1 MAADIGTKITL
12 EGERQYREQMRQITQ
27 ATKTMRAET
36 AAMESAWNKSTTAQQ
51 KATQQAS
58 QLRSQID
65 QQKQSLATAE
75 ANLQRYTEAYGEN
88 DRRTLKWKQTVAEA
102 RAELN
107 RLEAELE
114 KVPNSIE
121 LMGQKMQNAGQ
132 KIQSVGRAMSTA
144 GTALTKTVTAPI
156 AAMGVAA
163 TKVTAD
169 FDESMSK
176 VRALSGAT
184 GSDFDM
190 LREKARDM
198 GASTRY
204 SAKEAADALS
214 YMALAGWDTNQ
225 MMDGLDGVLN
235 LAASS
240 QMDLAEASDLVT
252 DYLSAFGLSA
262 ADSSRM
268 ADELAYAQAHS
279 NTTTSQLGEAFG
291 NSAAKM
297 HTYGQS
303 METTVAMLEAFANQ
317 GTKGSEAGTQL
328 AAVMRDITNNME
340 DGAIQIG
347 DVSIAV
353 KDQNG
358 DFRNAI
364 DIMADVEKA
373 VGGMGSAE
381 KAAALQSVFTRNS
394 FAAVSQILTEGV
406 GNVKEYEKSL
416 GSVEGTAKEMAEV
429 MQDNLK
435 GQLVKLKSAV
445 QELGISFGDI
455 LVPHIRRAV
464 QWIQDQ
470 VDKFNQLDRSTKEMI
485 VKFAGLAAAIGPVL
499 LVGGKLTTAI
509 GSMVSGAG
517 KAVEWIGKMSNG
529 NIQLAGILGPVGLAM
544 GALAVSAVA
553 VSAGLQ
559 KVEQAARKSNSQLYD
574 ALDATNDAT
583 ASMKDAG
590 RELGNAFDDA
600 NDSIETTIATGKRAT
615 YLADQ
620 LAELADAN
628 GLTTEQQ
635 NKQKAIVA
643 ELNSLYPELGIE
655 IDDTTGKLN
664 KSTTEIQNFVKNAAK
679 MAQVKAYQEAISSV
693 TKELSEAYIAQARA
707 EMEADRAAEA
717 LSGSQSGLTSTSLN
731 LLQNGDKLGIMQRQ
745 NGFLALNAASGY
757 TAEGMAIRDAQYA
770 MGTYN
775 AENDKLTKQTDEAQ
789 ATIELFQGKIDELT
803 EGMGLTA
810 EQTTETGDAIT
821 EMAGE
826 TKEAGDTVEDA
837 TQELIDAYNQSA
849 QSAKDSI
856 LSQTNIWDEL
866 EQQEETS
873 ISKMRENLE
882 AHIESYRSWNGN
894 IEKLTSSG
902 RYRHDE
908 NFRAMVNSLIN
919 AGQSMAPEL
928 QAIVNAYESGDSEL
942 ATLTADYG
950 DFSNLSTVL
959 GDNLAQAQIAS
970 QYGIEGLYTVLS
982 GGAGTVAQGAD
993 ALMQGG
999 VTEFNKPTL
1008 PNAATGSA
1016 GRTVAALNS
1025 GLSNTSSTQKTIDK
1039 SINTIG
1045 KKTDPM
1051 WWHLG
1056 ADSAGSY
1063 GGGLKSG
1070 RGSVDSGMA
1079 TLQQAGNDGIAKLN
1093 ALKSNA
1099 STSGQQIASG
1109 LSEGVRA
1116 QRAGVNS
1123 AFTSLRTAASQGITQ
1138 IQNLRSN
1145 ARTAGQNV
1153 GKGVSDGLAAAS
1165 LSNGIGELKN
1175 KVRDGITQVQNLG
1188 ATAKSAGTSVGS
1200 NIASGLRSSS
1210 GSVSSASSAV
1220 AQAARGGVSALDGE
1234 GWTWGRHLG
1243 DNLASGIRSAEG
1255 NVQYW
1260 ANHMAQLVRNILGHS
1275 TPKEGPLVHDDIWG
1289 YHLGLNFAQGMRESL
1304 PMVKAASLAMA
1315 DAVALPTSAMMDIDA
1330 VSGRNVMEDA
1340 LTLDGLHSV
1349 IEDAVGGRE
1358 IVVQIGNRE
1367 FARLL
1372 REQGAIA

>member
-1 MAADIGTKITL
+1 MAVNIGPKIGI
-12 EGERQYREQMRQITQ
+12 EGEAEYRKKLQEIIQTQKTLNSEMKAMKSAWDSDTTAKQKAAQQTQLLNQQITTQ
-27 ATKTMRAET
+27 RNRVEQLQHGLTEC
-36 AAMESAWNKSTTAQQ
+36 AAK
-51 KATQQAS
+51 
-58 QLRSQID
+58 
-65 QQKQSLATAE
+65 
-75 ANLQRYTEAYGEN
+75 YGEA
-88 DRRTLKWKQTVAEA
+88 DARTMKWRQALADAEV
-102 RAELN
+102 ELN
-107 RLEAELE
+107 RLEGELK
-114 KVPNSIE
+114 KVPNSLQI
-121 LMGQKMQNAGQ
+121 MGQTMQTAGQ
-132 KIQSVGRAMSTA
+132 KIKEIGKAMSSA
-144 GTALTKTVTAPI
+144 GSTLTRTVTAPI
-156 AAMGVAA
+156 AAMGGAA
-163 TKVTAD
+163 VKVTAD
-169 FDESMSK
+169 FDTSMSK
-176 VRALSGAT
+176 VQALSGAT
-184 GSDFDM
+184 GAEFER
-190 LREKARDM
+190 LRDKARDM
-198 GASTRY
+198 GASTKF
-204 SAKEAADALS
+204 SAGESADALS
-214 YMALAGWDTNQ
+214 YMALAGWDANQ
-225 MMDGLDGVLN
+225 MIDGLDGVMN
-235 LAASS
+235 LAAASG
-240 QMDLAEASDLVT
+240 MDLASASDLIT
-252 DYLSAFGLSA
+252 DYLSAFGLEA
-262 ADSSRM
+262 KDASRM
-268 ADELAYAQAHS
+268 ADQLAYAQANS
-279 NTTTSQLGEAFG
+279 NTTTAQLGEAFG

-303 METTVAMLEAFANQ
+303 METSIAFLEAFANQ

-328 AAVMRDITNNME
+328 AAMMRDLTNKMK
-340 DGAIQIG
+340 DGKVQIG
-347 DVSIAV
+347 DTNVEI

-358 DFRNAI
+358 NFRNAI
-364 DIMADVEKA
+364 DIMGDVEKA
-373 VGGMGSAE
+373 VEGMGSAE
-381 KAAALQSVFTRNS
+381 KAAALQTVFTRNS
-394 FAAVSQILTEGV
+394 FNAVSQVLTEGV
-406 GNVKEYEKSL
+406 DSVRGYEQALS
-416 GSVEGTAKEMAEV
+416 GVDGVAKNMADT
-429 MQDNLK
+429 MNDNLA
-435 GQLVKLKSAV
+435 GQLTLLKSAV

-455 LVPHIRRAV
+455 LVPHIRKAV
-464 QWIQDQ
+464 SWIQEQ
-470 VDKFNQLDRSTKEMI
+470 VDKFNRLDTNTKNLI

-789 ATIELFQGKIDELT
+789 ATIELMQGKIDELT
-803 EGMGLTA
+803 EGMGLA
-810 EQTTETGDAIT
+810 ADETTETGDAIT

-826 TKEAGDTVEDA
+826 TEEAADTVEDA

-866 EQQEETS
+866 EAQEETS

-882 AHIESYRSWNGN
+882 AHVESYRSWNSN

-902 RYRHDE
+902 RYKHDE

-993 ALMQGG
+993 ALIQGG

-1008 PNAATGSA
+1008 PNAATDSA
-1016 GRTVAALNS
+1016 GRTVTALNS
-1025 GLSNTSSTQKTIDK
+1025 GLSNTSSTQKTIK
-1039 SINTIG
+1039 GSIATIG
-1045 KKTDPM
+1045 KKSEP
-1051 WWHLG
+1051 WWHTLG
-1056 ADSAGSY
+1056 TDSAGSY
-1063 GGGLKSG
+1063 GTGLKNG

-1093 ALKSNA
+1093 QLKSNA
-1099 STSGQQIASG
+1099 QTSGQQIASG

-1145 ARTAGQNV
+1145 ARTAGQNI
-1153 GKGVSDGLAAAS
+1153 GTGL
-1165 LSNGIGELKN
+1165 
-1175 KVRDGITQVQNLG
+1175 
-1188 ATAKSAGTSVGS
+1188 
-1200 NIASGLRSSS
+1200 ASGL
-1210 GSVSSASSAV
+1210 SSANVTSGVTALTNKVKSGIQTIENQKSTARSAG
-1220 AQAARGGVSALDGE
+1220 QNIGS
-1234 GWTWGRHLG
+1234 
-1243 DNLASGIRSAEG
+1243 NLASGLSSKAGEVGNAASNIANRLPTPFNNIAGQATQWGKHLGENYARGIANSGGQVVAEAQK
-1255 NVQYW
+1255 V
-1260 ANHMAQLVRNILGHS
+1260 ANAVARILKHS
-1275 TPKEGPLVHDDIWG
+1275 TPKEGPLKDDDVWG
-1289 YHLGLNFAQGMRESL
+1289 YHLGQNIAMGIREAIPLVES
-1304 PMVKAASLAMA
+1304 ASLAMA
-1315 DAVALPTSAMMDIDA
+1315 DAVAVPTSAMMDIDA
-1330 VSGRNVMEDA
+1330 VSGRNVAEDA

-1367 FARLL
+1367 FARIL